1 MSHLA
6 LDLRLAWRHW
16 TRRPVLPAAVVLTLT
31 VGLGLALAVFAIVW
45 AVVWRPL
52 DVAASARLVWIASAS
67 RGDADGV
74 SPGAALTWRDEARTL
89 DALAAIR
96 PVVANV
102 SEGGVTERLE
112 GRLVSASLMD
122 VLSVTPA
129 TGRTLSFDDDRP
141 GASPVLMLAHR
152 TWQARYGARPD
163 ALGRTLIVDG
173 RPSTIVG
180 VLPATLDAIVGD
192 AAWVAPLA
200 LDPSERANVGPRYL
214 DVVARLVPGASL
226 AAARDELATIGT
238 RIGLVAD
245 DGAPLDV
252 RVTPLR
258 DHLTASARPGLLLLL
273 AGVALLVLIAC
284 GNVAA
289 LLLTRAQDRHAELA
303 LRASLGASTPRLVR
317 QLLLEAGVLAAVA
330 AAGGLIAA
338 LWLVDVLRAWLPAE
352 MPRLA
357 DARIDGV
364 TAGVALGAG
373 AIVTLAAGLAPAL
386 RGARVDLQAVLRQAA
401 TAVTASDR
409 TRQVFVGAQVALAVV
424 VACASVLVV
433 RSARALETAPRG
445 YASTGVSVA
454 SLSLPPVYRRAA
466 DIGQLV
472 DRVIA
477 GLAGVPGV
485 TGAAVASHV
494 PLAGGSAGSD
504 VWFSGE
510 TRPTGVD
517 LQARVRLVS
526 AHYLRTLGIRV
537 VDGRDI
543 GPEDGATT
551 APVVVINETLAR
563 RLGTERDGVGRS
575 LTFGVPVFNGADGTR
590 TWRVIG
596 VAADTFD
603 RGPREPVGPEVLMP
617 IAQAP
622 ADVFFWISRELQLA
636 VQVAPAGREAAPRAA
651 DVRRVAATIEPT
663 LALGPLTP
671 LDDAVAASFGRERLL
686 ARLLTGI
693 GVTGIALALVGLVAV
708 VHHDLQRRRREIAI
722 RLAIGADA
730 SAVVASLVRRGVV
743 NAGLGAFAGLALS
756 VATGSVLSSLLFG
769 IAAGDPVTLASVGL
783 TIVAL
788 AALAA
793 WLPARSAT
801 AIDPAEALRAP

>member
-16 TRRPVLPAAVVLTLT
+16 TRRPVLPAAVVVTLT

-52 DVAASARLVWIASAS
+52 DLPDADRLVWIASAS
-67 RGDADGV
+67 RGSTDGV
-74 SPGAALTWRDEARTL
+74 SPGAALTWRDEARSL

-112 GRLVSASLMD
+112 GRLVTASLMD
-122 VLSVTPA
+122 VLSVVPA
-129 TGRTLSFDDDRP
+129 AGRAISVDDDKP
-141 GASPVLMLAHR
+141 GAAPVLMLAHR
-152 TWQARYGARPD
+152 TWQARYGGRID
-163 ALGRTLIVDG
+163 ALGRTLTVDG

-180 VLPATLDAIVGD
+180 VLPATLEAAVGD

-200 LDPSERANVGPRYL
+200 LDTSERANVGPRYL
-214 DVVARLVPGASL
+214 DVMARLAPGASL
-226 AAARDELATIGT
+226 AAAHDELAAIGS

-245 DGAPLDV
+245 DGSPLDV
-252 RVTPLR
+252 RIAPLR
-258 DHLTASARPGLLLLL
+258 AHLTAGARPGLLLLL

-284 GNVAA
+284 GNVAS

-317 QLLLEAGVLAAVA
+317 QLLLEAGMLAAIA

-338 LWLVDVLRAWLPAE
+338 LWLVDVLRAWLPADV
-352 MPRLA
+352 PRLA
-357 DARIDGV
+357 EARIDGV

-373 AIVTLAAGLAPAL
+373 AIVTLAAGLVPAL

-401 TAVTASDR
+401 SAVTASDR
-409 TRQVFVGAQVALAVV
+409 TRRVFVGAQVALAVV

-445 YASTGVSVA
+445 YASTGVWVA
-454 SLSLPPVYRRAA
+454 SVSLPPAYRRAA

-472 DRVIA
+472 DRVVA
-477 GLAGVPGV
+477 GVTAVPGV

-494 PLAGGSAGSD
+494 PLTGGSAGSD

-510 TRPTGVD
+510 VRPTGVD

-551 APVVVINETLAR
+551 APVVVVNETLAR
-563 RLGTERDGVGRS
+563 RLGTERDSVGRS
-575 LTFGVPVFNGADGTR
+575 VTFGVPVFNGADGTKS
-590 TWRVIG
+590 WRIVG
-596 VAADTFD
+596 VAGDTFD
-603 RGPREPVGPEVLMP
+603 RGPREPVEPEVLMP
-617 IAQAP
+617 LAQAP
-622 ADVFFWISRELQLA
+622 AEVFFWISRELQLA
-636 VQVAPAGREAAPRAA
+636 VHAGREAAPRGA
-651 DVRRVAATIEPT
+651 DVRDVAANIEPA

-671 LDDAVAASFGRERLL
+671 LDDAVAASFARERLL

-722 RLAIGADA
+722 RLAIGANA
-730 SAVVASLVRRGVV
+730 SAVVASLVRRGVM
-743 NAGLGAFAGLALS
+743 NAALGALAGLTLS
-756 VATGSVLSSLLFG
+756 IATGSALSSLLFG
-769 IAAGDPVTLASVGL
+769 IAAGDPLTLATVSL
-783 TIVAL
+783 TVVAL
-788 AALAA
+788 AVLAA

-801 AIDPAEALRAP
+801 AIDPAEALRVP

>member
-52 DVAASARLVWIASAS
+52 DVAESARLVWIASAS

-112 GRLVSASLMD
+112 GCLVTASLMD

-129 TGRTLSFDDDRP
+129 AGRTLSVDDDRP
-141 GASPVLMLAHR
+141 GAPPVLMLAHR
-152 TWQARYGARPD
+152 TWQARYGARTD
-163 ALGRTLIVDG
+163 ALGRTLTVDG

-214 DVVARLVPGASL
+214 DVVARLAPGASL
-226 AAARDELATIGT
+226 AAAHDELAAIGT

-245 DGAPLDV
+245 DGSPLDV
-252 RVTPLR
+252 RVTPLSG
-258 DHLTASARPGLLLLL
+258 HLTASARPGLLLLL

-303 LRASLGASTPRLVR
+303 LRASLGASTTRLVR

-338 LWLVDVLRAWLPAE
+338 LWLVDVLRAWLPADV
-352 MPRLA
+352 PRLA
-357 DARIDGV
+357 EARIDGV

-409 TRQVFVGAQVALAVV
+409 TRRVFVGAQVALAVV
-424 VACASVLVV
+424 VACAGVLVV

-445 YASTGVSVA
+445 YASTGVTVA
-454 SLSLPPVYRRAA
+454 SLSLPPAYRRAA

-472 DRVIA
+472 DRVVG
-477 GLAGVPGV
+477 GLAALPGV

-504 VWFSGE
+504 VWLSGE
-510 TRPTGVD
+510 PRPTGVD

-543 GPEDGATT
+543 GPQDGATT
-551 APVVVINETLAR
+551 APVVVVNETLAR
-563 RLGTERDGVGRS
+563 RLGTERDSVGRS
-575 LTFGVPVFNGADGTR
+575 LTFGVPVFNGTDGAR

-596 VAADTFD
+596 VASDTFD
-603 RGPREPVGPEVLMP
+603 RGPREPVTPEVLMP

-636 VQVAPAGREAAPRAA
+636 VRSGREAAPRAA
-651 DVRRVAATIEPT
+651 DVRRVAATIEST
-663 LALGPLTP
+663 LALGPLAP

-693 GVTGIALALVGLVAV
+693 GVTGVALALVGLVAV

-730 SAVVASLVRRGVV
+730 SAVVASLVRRGVL
-743 NAGLGAFAGLALS
+743 NAGLGALAGLALS

-769 IAAGDPVTLASVGL
+769 IAAGDPFTLASVGL
-783 TIVAL
+783 AIVAL